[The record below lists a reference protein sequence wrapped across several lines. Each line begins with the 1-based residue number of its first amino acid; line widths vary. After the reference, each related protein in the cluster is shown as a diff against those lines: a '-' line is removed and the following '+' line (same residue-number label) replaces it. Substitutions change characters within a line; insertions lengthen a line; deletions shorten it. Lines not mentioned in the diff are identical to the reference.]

1 MPGEVKTQPASRP
14 TSLQG
19 AQFTFQSEADRVEA
33 IDKAFDYRGDVTL
46 TLTGEQVECYIFNRD
61 AAARPPRVEGID
73 QAFHYRGDVTLTLH
87 NEQIEGYMFNRDAK
101 AVPPRIEIFVKGHD
115 EARIIP
121 YADVT
126 AIAFTGKDTAD
137 GKSWDAWVSK
147 KEHERQ
153 AEADRIKAEAEA
165 QGHL

>member
-1 MPGEVKTQPASRP
+1 MPAEVKTHPNPHRHA
-14 TSLQG
+14 SLQG
-19 AQFTFQSEADRVEA
+19 AVFTFQSEAERFDA

-46 TLTGEQVECYIFNRD
+46 TLTNETVECFIFNRE
-61 AAARPPRVEGID
+61 P
-73 QAFHYRGDVTLTLH
+73 
-87 NEQIEGYMFNRDAK
+87 K
-101 AVPPRIEIFVKGHD
+101 AVPPRIQVFIKGSED
-115 EARIIP
+115 ERVIP
-121 YADVT
+121 YADLL

-147 KEHERQ
+147 KESERQ

>member
-19 AQFTFQSEADRVEA
+19 ATFVFQSEADRVEG

-46 TLTGEQVECYIFNRD
+46 TLASEQIEGYIFNRD
-61 AAARPPRVEGID
+61 AKARPPR
-73 QAFHYRGDVTLTLH
+73 
-87 NEQIEGYMFNRDAK
+87 IEVF
-101 AVPPRIEIFVKGHD
+101 IKGSD
-115 EARIIP
+115 EPRIIP
-121 YADVT
+121 YADIL

-137 GKSWDAWVSK
+137 GKSWEAWVSK
-147 KEHERQ
+147 KESERQ
-153 AEADRIKAEAEA
+153 AEAERIKAEAEA

>member
-1 MPGEVKTQPASRP
+1 MPADVKTHPNPHRHAS
-14 TSLQG
+14 LEG
-19 AQFTFQSEADRVEA
+19 AVFTFQSEADRIEG

-46 TLTGEQVECYIFNRD
+46 TLSNEQVEGYIFNRE
-61 AAARPPRVEGID
+61 P
-73 QAFHYRGDVTLTLH
+73 
-87 NEQIEGYMFNRDAK
+87 K
-101 AVPPRIEIFVKGHD
+101 ATPPRIEVFIKGSND
-115 EARIIP
+115 PRLIP
-121 YADVT
+121 YADVM

-137 GKSWDAWVSK
+137 GKSWDAWVNK

>member
-1 MPGEVKTQPASRP
+1 MPADIKTHPASHRP
-14 TSLQG
+14 TSLEG
-19 AQFTFQSEADRVEA
+19 AVFTFQTETERVEA

-46 TLTGEQVECYIFNRD
+46 TLRNEQVEGYMFNRD
-61 AAARPPRVEGID
+61 AAARPPRVEVFIKGS
-73 QAFHYRGDVTLTLH
+73 
-87 NEQIEGYMFNRDAK
+87 NE
-101 AVPPRIEIFVKGHD
+101 P
-115 EARIIP
+115 RIIP
-121 YADVT
+121 YADVV

-153 AEADRIKAEAEA
+153 AEADRIKAESEA

>member
-1 MPGEVKTQPASRP
+1 MPADIKTQPNPHRHAS
-14 TSLQG
+14 LEG
-19 AQFTFQSEADRVEA
+19 AVFTFQSEADRVEA
-33 IDKAFDYRGDVTL
+33 IDKAFDYRGDVSITL
-46 TLTGEQVECYIFNRD
+46 RNEQVEGYIFNREPK
-61 AAARPPRVEGID
+61 ATPSRVEVFIKGSD
-73 QAFHYRGDVTLTLH
+73 Q
-87 NEQIEGYMFNRDAK
+87 
-101 AVPPRIEIFVKGHD
+101 P
-115 EARIIP
+115 RIIP
-121 YADVT
+121 YADIT